1 MKYRQHEN
9 NKIGARGN
17 ILEKILRKK
26 YFDIKDRDL
35 IIEIKKKYI
44 DILEKEK
51 IEEIDDYLEVT
62 NIQKSR
68 FIRFFLS
75 LDFEMNLKKRV
86 FLLLKG

>member
-1 MKYRQHEN
+1 M
-9 NKIGARGN
+9 
-17 ILEKILRKK
+17 
-26 YFDIKDRDL
+26 

-51 IEEIDDYLEVT
+51 IEKINDYLEVT

-75 LDFEMNLKKRV
+75 LDFEMNLKKRI